1 MKTINK
7 FTIIASILL
16 LSIFIGCSNFDDLN
30 TNPDSTSQV
39 SASLLCTNVVLRVAR
54 FDGRDAKVMIS
65 DNALSKYVGYANEG
79 QMSTQYNTIGSSSFE
94 ILTVLPNIDKMLGY
108 AQGSP
113 MENSYKGVAKFVR
126 AAAFFKLTMELGD
139 IPYSESNKGASGV
152 YKPSYDTQEDVFKGI
167 LNELKEADQF
177 FANGTNFDGDPT
189 PYNGDPAKWRRASN
203 ALALKVLITL
213 SKKENVASLEVKK
226 RFAEIVNSGNL
237 LEASTGF
244 FGLNYS
250 SLNRHPLSSTNDLF
264 TSKTIVSS
272 LLIDNLKSLG
282 DRRLFYFAEPAGAA
296 IAAGKTESDE
306 EAYIGV
312 DVSMDYSAMNAG
324 HSANK
329 YSLLNKRY
337 LKEDACEPRMVL
349 TYAEQQLII
358 AEARVRGWLTTGDAK
373 SYYESGVKSA
383 LASIMA
389 TKAEYA
395 HGKAITQSYID
406 NYFTGEAEFKGST
419 NEQLKQIWMQRYILN
434 FMQEAQTSF
443 FEYRRNNYP
452 DFPINPETSLNENN
466 KNGLPMRWLYPSSE
480 TNYNR
485 DNLKIALDKQY
496 EGYDEINKLMWL
508 LK

>member
-1 MKTINK
+1 
-7 FTIIASILL
+7 
-16 LSIFIGCSNFDDLN
+16 
-30 TNPDSTSQV
+30 
-39 SASLLCTNVVLRVAR
+39 
-54 FDGRDAKVMIS
+54 
-65 DNALSKYVGYANEG
+65 
-79 QMSTQYNTIGSSSFE
+79 
-94 ILTVLPNIDKMLGY
+94 
-108 AQGSP
+108 
-113 MENSYKGVAKFVR
+113 
-126 AAAFFKLTMELGD
+126 
-139 IPYSESNKGASGV
+139 
-152 YKPSYDTQEDVFKGI
+152 
-167 LNELKEADQF
+167 
-177 FANGTNFDGDPT
+177 
-189 PYNGDPAKWRRASN
+189 
-203 ALALKVLITL
+203 
-213 SKKENVASLEVKK
+213 
-226 RFAEIVNSGNL
+226 
-237 LEASTGF
+237 
-244 FGLNYS
+244 
-250 SLNRHPLSSTNDLF
+250 
-264 TSKTIVSS
+264 
-272 LLIDNLKSLG
+272 
-282 DRRLFYFAEPAGAA
+282 
-296 IAAGKTESDE
+296 
-306 EAYIGV
+306 
-312 DVSMDYSAMNAG
+312 MDYSAMNAG

-358 AEARVRGWLTTGDAK
+358 AEARVRGWITTGDAK

-383 LASIMA
+383 LASTMA

-406 NYFTGEAEFKGST
+406 NYFTGDAAFKTST